1 MHADSKSPAS
11 EMPARRISLSR
22 EGRIWLFA
30 FAALWVTG
38 WVKGI
43 NLILLLAYLLLALW
57 ALNWLAAWRALR
69 GLTARRISPGPVFA
83 GETAPRHVEV
93 CGAGPRRLTAWDL
106 HDEGSDHD
114 ASWFVM
120 NLRPGECL
128 RLRGDH
134 QFVRR
139 GYYESRPLRAASAYP
154 FGLVRQEVDFGVAAR
169 TLIYPALG
177 TLNVERM
184 RRWLL
189 YASRP
194 DERSR
199 RTRRR
204 LANEVEFHGL
214 RSFRPGD
221 SPRWIH
227 WRTSARRGE
236 LMVREFDQGTH
247 FDLLLLVDAFEP
259 APPEASHLEQAF
271 SLAAT
276 IAWQWSP
283 EAGDHI
289 VLGIAGEEATVTQG
303 GSGAFPS
310 ETILGSLA
318 MARGSPKPDLP
329 SLVSQLERTHL
340 PTGPALLVSSRSTVA
355 ADADLVSRRLHRP
368 VAWINA
374 ADPPEFYVPP
384 TVPLAAS

>member
-1 MHADSKSPAS
+1 MPSDSIAQAS
-11 EMPARRISLSR
+11 ESQVRRMSLSR
-22 EGRIWLFA
+22 EGRIWLLA
-30 FAALWVTG
+30 FAALWITG

-43 NLILLLAYLLLALW
+43 NLILLLAYLILALW
-57 ALNWLAAWRALR
+57 ALNWWVAWRALR
-69 GLTARRISPGPVFA
+69 GLGAKRIPSGPVFA

-93 CGAGPRRLTAWDL
+93 CGNGSRRLAALDL
-106 HDEGSDHD
+106 LDEGAAHS

-120 NLRPGECL
+120 NLQPGECV
-128 RLRGDH
+128 RLRGEQ
-134 QFVRR
+134 QFAQR

-154 FGLVRQEVDFGVAAR
+154 FGLVRQEVDFGVAGH
-169 TLIYPALG
+169 TLVYPALG
-177 TLNVERM
+177 TLNIERM

-247 FDLLLLVDAFEP
+247 FDLLLLVDAFESAP
-259 APPEASHLEQAF
+259 AQQAALEQAF

-276 IAWQWSP
+276 IAWEWSH

-289 VLGIAGEEATVTQG
+289 VLGVAGEEATVTQG

-310 ETILGSLA
+310 EAILGALA
-318 MARGSPKPDLP
+318 TARGSPAPDMQG
-329 SLVSQLERTHL
+329 LVKKLEQTHL
-340 PTGPALLVSSRSTVA
+340 PTGPALLVSSRASVS

-368 VAWINA
+368 VGWMNA
-374 ADPPEFYVPP
+374 AEPPEFYVPP
-384 TVPLAAS
+384 TAHAAAS